1 MTKTYLTEMPKKTDI
16 RKTSRSRI
24 RYDCKPEVQC
34 LFVWVNSFPPINK
47 WIDFEK
53 PPHEPLPIG
62 LSNIDMASDYDRKK
76 LKWQKQMIEIG
87 QNFIETI
94 SNKCGILALS
104 YIASK
109 NELSTLID
117 IEQEYVD
124 ASKDFN
130 SLKMLHN
137 SSRSSGTKVLV
148 LKHQK
153 YTEAVKKRY
162 ELGAEYSKIW
172 LSRYERV
179 KKVKNFLSSLAFIGR
194 SFYSAKKDFS
204 NFDLLNLDDLMFNI
218 YIDENGILCKKEFIV
233 LEYLIGIDVRRIR
246 ECKICHNF
254 FWANRIDRQCCT
266 KKCAD
271 VFNQRN
277 SRKNKEISGYLYK
290 QSKQCKKG

>member
-1 MTKTYLTEMPKKTDI
+1 
-16 RKTSRSRI
+16 
-24 RYDCKPEVQC
+24 
-34 LFVWVNSFPPINK
+34 
-47 WIDFEK
+47 
-53 PPHEPLPIG
+53 
-62 LSNIDMASDYDRKK
+62 
-76 LKWQKQMIEIG
+76 MIEIG

-104 YIASK
+104 YITSK
-109 NELSTLID
+109 NELSMLID
-117 IEQEYVD
+117 FEQEYI
-124 ASKDFN
+124 
-130 SLKMLHN
+130 
-137 SSRSSGTKVLV
+137 
-148 LKHQK
+148 
-153 YTEAVKKRY
+153 EAVKKRY

-179 KKVKNFLSSLAFIGR
+179 KKVKKFLSSLAFIGR

-246 ECKICHNF
+246 ECKVCHNF
-254 FWANRIDRQCCT
+254 FWANCIDRQCCT

-277 SRKNKEISGYLYK
+277 SRKNKEISGHLYK
-290 QSKQCKKG
+290 ESKQHKKKLK